1 VLQECGDSNA
11 QWSPVSKRE
20 ILCYELAD
28 EFFELYR
35 KYGADGRLAK
45 ATMNELLGKNI
56 ARLRALQSKS
66 QQNLAAD
73 AGMNQNWVARM
84 ENGEENVTVGQ
95 LDKLAKALNVET
107 AELFKREG
115 AKAAQPA
122 ATPESAAA
130 SKRRSRK

>member
-1 VLQECGDSNA
+1 MRRLERAVE
-11 QWSPVSKRE
+11 SPVSKSE

-35 KYGADGRLAK
+35 KYGADGKLAK

-73 AGMNQNWVARM
+73 AGMNQNWVERM
-84 ENGEENVTVGQ
+84 ENGEENVTVSQ

-107 AELFKREG
+107 AELFKRED
-115 AKAAQPA
+115 AKAAATGQRRRQP
-122 ATPESAAA
+122 AAA
-130 SKRRSRK
+130 SKRSRK